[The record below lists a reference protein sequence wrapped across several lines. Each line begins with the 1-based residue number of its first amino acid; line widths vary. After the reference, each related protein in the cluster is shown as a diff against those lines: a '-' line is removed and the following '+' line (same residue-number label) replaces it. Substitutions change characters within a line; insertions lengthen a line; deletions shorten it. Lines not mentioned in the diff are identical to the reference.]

1 MSSHHKSII
10 RESLDR
16 LHEKMAI
23 SSKRREAKNARR
35 AAGEQSWTYPTERM
49 HSYKTRSAYQEHILH
64 FVTWARATYNVKS
77 LSQLDPRADELAC
90 VYLQKR
96 LDEQKSP
103 YTVQAER
110 SALRLFFGDRRL
122 AIHLVIPE
130 RRRENIVNSRKATV
144 REREFQPANWQPL
157 IRFLQATGLRRDEVR
172 LLQVEDI
179 WRNPTR
185 GRLEVAIKKGHG
197 KGGRP
202 RSVPV
207 LPGHEAEVRALVEG
221 RDPQER
227 VFPRIASHLRIHVLR
242 REYAQAY
249 YQFLSGRELPP
260 TIGRLKR
267 SAYDEAAVLEVSQA
281 LGHNRKDVVLRH
293 YLR

>member
-1 MSSHHKSII
+1 MSAHHKSII

-23 SSKRREAKNARR
+23 GSKRREAKDARR
-35 AAGEQSWTYPTERM
+35 ATGEQSWSYSTERI
-49 HSYKTRSAYQEHILH
+49 HSYKTRSTYQEHILH
-64 FVTWARATYNVKS
+64 FVTWARATHNMKS

-90 VYLQKR
+90 EYLQKR

-110 SALRLFFGDRRL
+110 SALRLFFGNRQL
-122 AIHLVIPE
+122 AARLVIPE
-130 RRRENIVNSRKATV
+130 RRRENIVRSRKATV
-144 REREFQPANWQPL
+144 REREFQPANWQHL

-179 WRNPTR
+179 WHNPAHE
-185 GRLEVAIKKGHG
+185 RLEVAIKKGHG

-227 VFPRIASHLRIHVLR
+227 VFPRIASHLGIHALR

-249 YQFLSGRELPP
+249 YQFLSGRKLPP